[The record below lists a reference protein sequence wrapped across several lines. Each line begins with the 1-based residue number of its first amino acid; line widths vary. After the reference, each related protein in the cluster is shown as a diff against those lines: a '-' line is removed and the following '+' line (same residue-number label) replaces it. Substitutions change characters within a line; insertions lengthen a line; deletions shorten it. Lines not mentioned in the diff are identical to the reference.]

1 MDSYGKLFSDET
13 RYNSTLE
20 KNKTEQAMVF
30 EEIQKQ
36 QEKLAA
42 LKAEEKRVQSERKRV
57 MKSLESRREMWKS
70 NIPRCYCVVYGHCLA
85 ACRDPGGL
93 ESEMLVRYLT
103 VPPGE

>member
-42 LKAEEKRVQSERKRV
+42 LKAEEKRVQSERKRG
-57 MKSLESRREMWKS
+57 MDEKERLHQSLTETERALLKYGIQLGESKSKRVRLCEELG
-70 NIPRCYCVVYGHCLA
+70 IEE
-85 ACRDPGGL
+85 RDV
-93 ESEMLVRYLT
+93 EE
-103 VPPGE
+103 